1 MITFDQATVDSSGA
15 FLIGEL
21 ERLDQ
26 TLNLPLVGYTW
37 TRDIQLREDVSIADD
52 ISSWT
57 NTSFAAA
64 GTGANPNGKNWV
76 GKDSTAIAGVNVDIG
91 KSGNPLNLWGMELG
105 WTIIE
110 LQAAQQVG
118 RPIDTQ
124 KYDGMQLKWQMDN
137 DEQVYVGDSALNL
150 KGLVTLDGVPVNNA
164 AKTWATSTPD
174 EIRASI
180 NQVLSDAWAA
190 SGYSVVPRDLLIP
203 PEQFALL
210 SSIIVS
216 SAGNQSL
223 LTYLQTNTISYHQNG
238 VPLNIR
244 AVKWL
249 KGRGVG
255 NKDRMVAY
263 TNDKK
268 YVRYPL
274 VPLQSVPVQY
284 RGLYQIVTYYGKLG
298 AVEAGNQSLLT
309 YLAVNTIAFHQNGV
323 PLEIKAVKWLKGRGV
338 GGKDRM
344 IAYTNDKKYV
354 RYPLVPLQSVPIQ
367 YRGLYQIAT
376 YYGKL
381 GAVEPVYKETIS
393 YVDGI

>member
-1 MITFDQATVDSSGA
+1 MITFDQAAVDSSGA
-15 FLIGEL
+15 FLVGEL
-21 ERLDQ
+21 ERLDP
-26 TLNLPLVGYTW
+26 TLNLPLAGYTW
-37 TRDIQLREDVSIADD
+37 TRDVQLREDVSIADD

-57 NTSFAAA
+57 NTSFGAA

-76 GKDSTAIAGVNVDIG
+76 GKKSTALAGVNVNIERD
-91 KSGNPLNLWGMELG
+91 GNPMNLWGMDLDWTVVELA
-105 WTIIE
+105 
-110 LQAAQQVG
+110 AAQQVG
-118 RPIDTQ
+118 RPLDTQ

-137 DEQVYVGDSALNL
+137 DEQVYVGDDGLGL
-150 KGLVTLDGVPVNNA
+150 KGLANLSLIPVGNA
-164 AKTWATSTPD
+164 AKTWATSTAD

-180 NQVLSDAWAA
+180 NKVLSDAWAA
-190 SGYSVVPRDLLIP
+190 SAYTVVPRDLLIP

-238 VPLNIR
+238 IPLNIR

-255 NKDRMVAY
+255 GKDRMVAY

-274 VPLQSVPVQY
+274 VPLNSVPIQY
-284 RGLYQIVTYYGKLG
+284 RGLYQIVTYYGKMG
-298 AVEAGNQSLLT
+298 A
-309 YLAVNTIAFHQNGV
+309 I
-323 PLEIKAVKWLKGRGV
+323 
-338 GGKDRM
+338 
-344 IAYTNDKKYV
+344 
-354 RYPLVPLQSVPIQ
+354 
-367 YRGLYQIAT
+367 
-376 YYGKL
+376 
-381 GAVEPVYKETIS
+381 EPVYRETLS

>member
-57 NTSFAAA
+57 NTSFGAA

-91 KSGNPLNLWGMELG
+91 KDGNPLNLWGMELG
-105 WTIIE
+105 WTVVE
-110 LQAAQQVG
+110 LAAAQQVG

-137 DEQVYVGDSALNL
+137 DEQVYIGDDALGL
-150 KGLVTLDGVPVNNA
+150 KGLANLVGVTLNNA
-164 AKTWATSTPD
+164 PKTWTNSTND
-174 EIRASI
+174 EILDSVNSI
-180 NQVLSDAWAA
+180 LSNAWAA
-190 SGYSVVPRDLLIP
+190 SGYSVVPSDLRIP
-203 PEQFALL
+203 PEQY
-210 SSIIVS
+210 
-216 SAGNQSL
+216 SL
-223 LTYLQTNTISYHQNG
+223 LASRK
-238 VPLNIR
+238 V
-244 AVKWL
+244 
-249 KGRGVG
+249 
-255 NKDRMVAY
+255 
-263 TNDKK
+263 
-268 YVRYPL
+268 
-274 VPLQSVPVQY
+274 S
-284 RGLYQIVTYYGKLG
+284 
-298 AVEAGNQSLLT
+298 EAGNQSLLT

-344 IAYTNDKKYV
+344 VAYTNDKKYV
-354 RYPLVPLQSVPIQ
+354 RYPLVPLQSVPVQ

-381 GAVEPVYKETIS
+381 GAVEPVYKETLS